1 MRPIPILLAAVLLM
15 GSSSAACAAE
25 EETPART
32 QEPTAD
38 EQPAP
43 RVGCPQE
50 TGTRIKRKNGRCD
63 SSPGRVY
70 GADELRLTGQTNV
83 GEALQRLDSSV
94 GR

>member
-1 MRPIPILLAAVLLM
+1 MRSIPILLAAALLL
-15 GSSSAACAAE
+15 GSSAFAAE
-25 EETPART
+25 EEAQAKV
-32 QEPTAD
+32 QEPAAD
-38 EQPAP
+38 AQPAP
-43 RVGCPQE
+43 RVNCPQE
-50 TGTRIKRKNGRCD
+50 TGSRIKRRNGRCD

>member
-1 MRPIPILLAAVLLM
+1 MRSIPILLAAALLL
-15 GSSSAACAAE
+15 GSGSAAFAAE
-25 EETPART
+25 EETPTKA
-32 QEPTAD
+32 QEPTVD

-50 TGTRIKRKNGRCD
+50 TGSRIKRKNGSCS

-70 GADELRLTGQTNV
+70 SAAELQSTGQTNV

-94 GR
+94 SR